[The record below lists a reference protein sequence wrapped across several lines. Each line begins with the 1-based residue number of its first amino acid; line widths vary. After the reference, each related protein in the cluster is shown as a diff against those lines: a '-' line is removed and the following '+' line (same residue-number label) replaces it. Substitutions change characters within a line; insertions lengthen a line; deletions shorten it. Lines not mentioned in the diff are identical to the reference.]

1 MPDEPPVYRF
11 DQADF
16 PLVIEG
22 LHPDTRAVV
31 WSLTIEAPVN
41 ADVPIYIPPLAR
53 RLGHPITIRMTWAN
67 GEVKE
72 MEPPEK
78 PV

>member
-1 MPDEPPVYRF
+1 
-11 DQADF
+11 
-16 PLVIEG
+16 
-22 LHPDTRAVV
+22 
-31 WSLTIEAPVN
+31 VN

-72 MEPPEK
+72 MMEPPRPQETA
-78 PV
+78 